1 MALTPES
8 TQYATREEAQAAIQ
22 SLQKSDF
29 AKLMIIARS
38 FVKKRRL
45 SGAVA
50 EPEDLLQETIVK
62 TLAGPRRWSR
72 AVDIIRHLDRVMESD
87 SGHLAERRT
96 LEAKWAREHMHH
108 PDVHPETAPL
118 EPSPEVRLQARDAL
132 AGVLTLFAEDE
143 DALRVIRL
151 KGDDLSASE
160 IRRELGMSKM
170 KYDTVTNPDYA

>member
-1 MALTPES
+1 
-8 TQYATREEAQAAIQ
+8 
-22 SLQKSDF
+22 
-29 AKLMIIARS
+29 
-38 FVKKRRL
+38 
-45 SGAVA
+45 
-50 EPEDLLQETIVK
+50 
-62 TLAGPRRWSR
+62 
-72 AVDIIRHLDRVMESD
+72 
-87 SGHLAERRT
+87 
-96 LEAKWAREHMHH
+96 MHH

-170 KYDTVTNPDYA
+170 KYDTVTKRIRRRVANVAAK